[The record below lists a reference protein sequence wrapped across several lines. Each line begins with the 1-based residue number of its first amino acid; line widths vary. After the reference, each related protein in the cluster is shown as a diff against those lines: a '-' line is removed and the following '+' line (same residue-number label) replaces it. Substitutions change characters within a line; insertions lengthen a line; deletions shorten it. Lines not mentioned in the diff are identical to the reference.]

1 LRGAKPKPAA
11 ELPPMDHVTIEEDRA
26 KLAQPRQG
34 PAPEIEKFVSLL
46 VIGENK
52 RGNKKFFQVPHK
64 DQVQIKQKFKPKETK
79 PIEFGKVEG
88 ADKPLKDIPPVV
100 KE

>member
-46 VIGENK
+46 VLDENK
-52 RGNKKFFQVPHK
+52 SEKKLFRCH
-64 DQVQIKQKFKPKETK
+64 TK
-79 PIEFGKVEG
+79 TKY
-88 ADKPLKDIPPVV
+88 K
-100 KE
+100 